1 MGDFH
6 RMNNNGEVIVRI
18 VRILLVSAQRYN
30 QTIREE
36 DNFWLIASVVSLVSI
51 WAFLLV

>member
-1 MGDFH
+1 MGNFH
-6 RMNNNGEVIVRI
+6 RMNNNGEVRVRI
-18 VRILLVSAQRYN
+18 VRILLISAQRYN

-36 DNFWLIASVVSLVSI
+36 NNFWLVASVVSLVSF